1 MASRT
6 LAEVTPGVL
15 LWARETLG
23 LNSDT
28 AARSIGVKPTTLQSW
43 EGGDNQ
49 PSIPQLRKL
58 ATVYKRPIAIFFLPT
73 PPEDKRP
80 PRDFRRLPEDPS
92 TTLSP
97 SLRLEIRKAELRQSA
112 ATELVSEESPIA
124 RLLGSASL
132 SADVDELTGQMRRE
146 LGISLKSQIAW
157 RKPHVALRQWTDAIE
172 SSGCLVFQ
180 ASKVEVSEM
189 RGISLYD
196 ARVPAILLNAADS
209 PRGRIFSLGHELAHL
224 LLGAAGLCDLDE
236 FELRNSEAARIEVFC
251 NRFSAALLVPKSAI
265 LDHPIVAAHSDPDE
279 WSDEDLLAL
288 ARFFSVSTEVIARR
302 LVTLGKATPSSYV
315 ARREEFLKAAAEY
328 REELKKKKGGP
339 TLARRALSSSGHR
352 FTRIV
357 ISAYHEE
364 AITGSDVAE
373 YLGIKLDY
381 LPRIEQELE
390 GAPTRRL
397 GRP

>member
-23 LNSDT
+23 LSIDA
-28 AARSIGVKPTTLQSW
+28 AARSIGVKPTTLQAW
-43 EGGDNQ
+43 ESGDSQ

-58 ATVYKRPIAIFFLPT
+58 ATTYKRPIAIFFLPT

-80 PRDFRRLPEDPS
+80 PRDFRRLPEGPS
-92 TTLSP
+92 ATLSP
-97 SLRLEIRKAELRQSA
+97 NLRLEIRKAELRQSA
-112 ATELVSEESPIA
+112 AIDLVSEDSPIS
-124 RLLGSASL
+124 RLLGSATL
-132 SADVDELTGQMRRE
+132 SADADELAGQMRRE

-157 RKPHVALRQWTDAIE
+157 REPYVALRQWTDAIE

-209 PRGRIFSLGHELAHL
+209 PRGRIFSLGHELGHL
-224 LLGAAGLCDLDE
+224 LLGAVGLCDLDE

-265 LDHPIVAAHSDPDE
+265 LVHPIVAFHTEPDE
-279 WSDEDLLAL
+279 WSDEDLLTL

-302 LVTLGKATPSSYV
+302 LVTLDQASQSFYV
-315 ARREEFLKAAAEY
+315 ARRDGFLKDAAAY
-328 REELKKKKGGP
+328 REGLRKSKGGP
-339 TLARRALSSSGHR
+339 PLARRVLASSGHR

-357 ISAYHEE
+357 ISAYHDE

-381 LPRIEQELE
+381 LPRIEKVLE